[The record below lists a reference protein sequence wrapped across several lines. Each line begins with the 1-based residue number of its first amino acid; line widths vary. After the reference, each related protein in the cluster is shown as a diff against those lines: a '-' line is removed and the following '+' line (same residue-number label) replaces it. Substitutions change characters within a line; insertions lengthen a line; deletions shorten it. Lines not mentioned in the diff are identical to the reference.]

1 MKHRTLLLAATAL
14 SFVVVGS
21 SAYAADLPRKAPVY
35 APVTPAPV
43 YIWTGFYV
51 GLNAGY
57 GWASTDADVGSDL
70 SGFVGGGQI
79 GYNWQSGNWV
89 FGVEGDF
96 QGSAQD
102 ASDSGVVPGVGLVT
116 VDQEIPWLA
125 TLRGR
130 LGYAQGPWLFYVTG
144 GAAWAKYN
152 LSVTGPFAGS
162 VEDHT
167 TNFAW
172 TVGGGVEWMFAP
184 KWSAKL
190 EYLYIDT
197 GDTDVTL
204 FGTPFTARAKDNIVR
219 AGINYHF

>member
-1 MKHRTLLLAATAL
+1 MTQRTLLLAATAL
-14 SFVVVGS
+14 SLVVVGS
-21 SAYAADLPRKAPVY
+21 SAYAADLPRKAPAY
-35 APVTPAPV
+35 TPVTPAPV

-57 GWASTDADVGSDL
+57 GWASTDATAAGSDL
-70 SGFVGGGQI
+70 DGFVGGGQV

-102 ASDSGVVPGVGLVT
+102 TSSTGLLGVTPIT

-130 LGYAQGPWLFYVTG
+130 LGYAWGPWMLYATG
-144 GAAWAKYN
+144 GAAWADYK
-152 LSVTGPFAGS
+152 LSVTGPLGT
-162 VEDHT
+162 VDDHT

-172 TVGGGVEWMFAP
+172 TIGGGVEWMFAP

-197 GDTDVTL
+197 GDTDVDL
-204 FGTPFTARAKDNIVR
+204 FGVPFTARAKDNIVR

>member
-14 SFVVVGS
+14 SLVVGS
-21 SAYAADLPRKAPVY
+21 SAYAADLPTKAPY
-35 APVTPAPV
+35 APIAPAPVTT
-43 YIWTGFYV
+43 WTGFYV
-51 GLNAGY
+51 GLNAGF
-57 GWASTDADVGSDL
+57 GWASTDATVAGSDL
-70 SGFVGGGQI
+70 DGFVGGGQV

-102 ASDSGVVPGVGLVT
+102 TSSSGAFPGLGTVT
-116 VDQEIPWLA
+116 LDQEIPWFA
-125 TLRGR
+125 TMRGR
-130 LGYAQGPWLFYVTG
+130 LGYAWGPWLLYATG
-144 GAAWAKYN
+144 GAAWVNYQATF
-152 LSVTGPFAGS
+152 SAAGVS
-162 VEDHT
+162 VEDDA

-204 FGTPFTARAKDNIVR
+204 FGVPFTARAKDNIVR